1 VSERRLPAFAGGLRY
16 GHESRSPREL
26 FAGVTLAALALPL
39 NIGYATAAGLPAT
52 VGIYATLVPLVV
64 FALVTGSRHLIV
76 GADATIAALLAAA
89 LAPIVAAGA
98 DPAELASATAL
109 CVGLTLLVFW
119 ALRLGSLVRFV
130 SKAVLVGFIAG
141 LGIEVLTSQ
150 VRKMMA
156 VSVEAERWPSE
167 VVELVR
173 SIPEASAAS
182 VAVGLGTIVGL
193 RVLRRVAPR
202 IPGALVVLTAA
213 TVLVAVLEPA
223 GVAVLGDVPSGL
235 PTPTV
240 PTLGLDI
247 WLDLVAV
254 AVAIAVLST
263 AEGALLAQRY
273 ARRDGEHVDANGE
286 VFALG
291 SANVAAAMS
300 GAMPVGPSASRTAAV
315 ASAGA
320 CTQVPSLIAAAV
332 VAMVLLFFTDAV
344 ARLPEAALAGLVASA
359 VVSTIEVAEL
369 RRFGRLRRSEL
380 GIALG
385 CTAGVLL
392 IGPIGGIVLA
402 VLVSAVDVV
411 RRAAAAPWAE
421 LDAGGADDPL
431 GRMRAAR
438 PTGSRA
444 GRLMMVRPSGPLFFA
459 NADMART
466 VLEDAAADPDVSWV
480 VIDLETVGD
489 VDPTAAEA
497 LEEGIGAA
505 LAGGTVVALSRVTRP
520 VRELLDRYGIIDM
533 VGSEH
538 IYDSNRRARA
548 VYESERDQDQ

>member
-1 VSERRLPAFAGGLRY
+1 VNSRRPPAFAGGLRLADE
-16 GHESRSPREL
+16 GRAPREL

-52 VGIYATLVPLVV
+52 VGIYATIVPLVV

-76 GADATIAALLAAA
+76 GPDATIAALLAAA

-98 DPAELASATAL
+98 DPREVAWATAL
-109 CVGLTLLVFW
+109 CVGVTLLAFW
-119 ALRLGSLVRFV
+119 ALQLGSLVRFV

-156 VSVEAERWPSE
+156 VTVEAERWPSE
-167 VVELVR
+167 VVELIR
-173 SIPEASAAS
+173 SIPDASGAS
-182 VAVGLGTIVGL
+182 VAIGLGTVVAL
-193 RVLRRVAPR
+193 RVLRRLAPR
-202 IPGALVVLTAA
+202 VPGALVVLAVA
-213 TVLVAVLEPA
+213 TVLVAVFEPS

-235 PTPTV
+235 PTPTF

-273 ARRDGEHVDANGE
+273 ARRDGERLDANGE

-291 SANVAAAMS
+291 AANVAAAVS
-300 GAMPVGPSASRTAAV
+300 GAMPVGPSASRTAAIS
-315 ASAGA
+315 SAGA
-320 CTQVPSLIAAAV
+320 RTQVPSVVAAAV
-332 VAMVLLFFTDAV
+332 VALVVLFFTDAV

-369 RRFGRLRRSEL
+369 RRFSQLRRSEL

-411 RRAAAAPWAE
+411 RRVAAAPWAE
-421 LDAGGADDPL
+421 LATDGPVDPL
-431 GRMRAAR
+431 GRMHAADAGTERAA
-438 PTGSRA
+438 G
-444 GRLMMVRPSGPLFFA
+444 LQMVRPGGPLFFA
-459 NADMART
+459 NADTART
-466 VLEDAAADPDVSWV
+466 VLEHAAADPEVGWV
-480 VIDLETVGD
+480 VIDFETVAD

-497 LEEGIGAA
+497 LIEGIETAHA
-505 LAGGTVVALSRVTRP
+505 HNTVVALSRVTRP
-520 VRELLDRYGIIDM
+520 VHELLGRYGIVDS
-533 VGSEH
+533 VGSDR
-538 IYDSNRRARA
+538 IYESNRGARA
-548 VYESERDQDQ
+548 AHELEQQADS